1 MRIVTWSFLVVMVV
15 CLFSFNKQIFFT
27 VPKGWKQPVYDFSR
41 NPLSAE
47 KIQLGRMLFY
57 DPLLSRDSSISCAG
71 CHSPYAAFAH
81 TDHDLS
87 HGIED
92 RIGKR
97 NAPAL
102 MNLAWQPVFMW
113 DGAIHHLDAQPLA
126 PISNEDE
133 MGSNIKTIVE
143 KLNRSQRYKLQFFR
157 AFGDS
162 LATGEKMLKAMSQFM
177 LVLVSANSK
186 YDQAYRGEIKL
197 SDQEYSGYQLFT
209 KYCASCHREPLFTTH
224 QFADNGLPI
233 DTTLMDLGRM
243 KITQDSS
250 DYLQFKIPTLRNIA
264 YTYPYMHDGRFKKL
278 KQVMKHYTS
287 GIEHRASLH
296 PNLKEKILLSE
307 NEQLDVIAFLKTLSD
322 SSFVFNPAFGFLK

>member
-1 MRIVTWSFLVVMVV
+1 MRIVTWSFLLVIVI
-15 CLFSFNKQIFFT
+15 CLFSFNKQSFFT
-27 VPKGWKQPVYDFSR
+27 VPKGWKQPVYDFSS

-47 KIQLGRMLFY
+47 KIHLGRMLFY

-133 MGSNIKTIVE
+133 MGSNIKTVVE

-162 LATGEKMLKAMSQFM
+162 LATGEKILKAMSQFM

-186 YDQAYRGEIKL
+186 YDQAFRGEVKL

-209 KYCASCHREPLFTTH
+209 KYCSSCHSEPLFTTH

-233 DTTLMDLGRM
+233 DTTLMDVGRM
-243 KITQDSS
+243 KITKDSS

-322 SSFVFNPAFGFLK
+322 SSFVFNPAFSFLK